1 MIDCIVVKD
10 FSRLGRHFQKT
21 EEYMQRIFPKYH
33 IRFIAVNNCH
43 DSSREQTFAQRL
55 ANPLINLM
63 NEYHVAET
71 SQKVRT
77 VLEHHR
83 KNGRFIGN
91 HAPYGYRIIDK
102 ALAADDDAAD
112 IVRRIFRMKISGMSN
127 QAIADELNRNGIC
140 SPLEHKRE
148 TGTSTTGAH
157 LQKNTKAIWQSMSIK
172 RILENPVYIGTLV
185 QGKTYSVSYRDRR
198 RFKRD
203 SAELDAFE
211 HAHDAIISDTE
222 FLIVQD
228 LLSRDSYSRGGK
240 CYLFSTFAY
249 CGGCGE
255 MLYHRQDGEKHS
267 WQCRNR
273 NCSRKGNICDDA
285 LNGIV
290 FTTLKAHLTVALNH
304 QTAAAHPVMVE
315 EISQYQTQI
324 RKIRKRIK
332 RYEDLNASLDLKREQ
347 GIVDDSDFKEMQQFY
362 QEKIAQANREMQ
374 EIEQKQ
380 KLLHHCLSEIRTQFQ
395 TYCSMD
401 HLTRE
406 MLVTLAE
413 RVEVF
418 PENKIRLHLRY
429 SDLFRTGG
437 DTSGTEIA

>member
-1 MIDCIVVKD
+1 MKETSKAAIYL
-10 FSRLGRHFQKT
+10 RL
-21 EEYMQRIFPKYH
+21 
-33 IRFIAVNNCH
+33 
-43 DSSREQTFAQRL
+43 SREDGDEESSSIENQRQMLMAFIEEREDLTFVR
-55 ANPLINLM
+55 
-63 NEYHVAET
+63 EY
-71 SQKVRT
+71 
-77 VLEHHR
+77 
-83 KNGRFIGN
+83 
-91 HAPYGYRIIDK
+91 
-102 ALAADDDAAD
+102 ADDGCSGYTFERPA
-112 IVRRIFRMKISGMSN
+112 FRQMME
-127 QAIADELNRNGIC
+127 D
-140 SPLEHKRE
+140 
-148 TGTSTTGAH
+148 
-157 LQKNTKAIWQSMSIK
+157 
-172 RILENPVYIGTLV
+172 
-185 QGKTYSVSYRDRR
+185 
-198 RFKRD
+198 
-203 SAELDAFE
+203 
-211 HAHDAIISDTE
+211 
-222 FLIVQD
+222 
-228 LLSRDSYSRGGK
+228 SRGGK

-273 NCSRKGNICDDA
+273 NCSRKGNIRDDE

-304 QTAAAHPVMVE
+304 QTAAAQPVMVE

-347 GIVDDSDFKEMQQFY
+347 GIVDDSDFKEMRQFY
-362 QEKIAQANREMQ
+362 QEKIVQANREMQ
-374 EIEQKQ
+374 EIKQKQ
-380 KLLHHCLSEIRTQFQ
+380 KLLHHCFSEIRTQFQ